1 MGRWRLLWI
10 AAAALLLAGCAN
22 LGYYVQSIEG
32 HIKLL
37 WTREPIAAVIADPAT
52 PQPLKARLERALA
65 IRDFASREL
74 KLPENS
80 SYRGYADVRRQFVVW
95 NVFAAAEFSVEP
107 RQWCFLVTGCVGYRG
122 YFERAEAENFAREL
136 RGQGL
141 DVFVSGVPAY
151 STLGWFDDPVLNT
164 FIRYPEHELARLI
177 FHELAH
183 QIVYVRG
190 DTEFNESFAVAVENE
205 GVQRWVARRGD
216 DGLRADFED
225 ARRRRA
231 QFRQLVFKYRERLA
245 VEYRLPVAP
254 EALRA
259 RKAQAF
265 SDMQRDYGLL
275 KSQWGGFAGYDR
287 FFDHPGNAHLA
298 SVSIY
303 TALVPRFE
311 QLLAKHNGDLAAFY
325 AEVKELAA
333 LGKAER
339 AARLGAAVAP
349 TR

>member
-1 MGRWRLLWI
+1 MAGSIAKRAGPDVGRWRLLWI

-141 DVFVSGVPAY
+141 DVFVSGVPA
-151 STLGWFDDPVLNT
+151 
-164 FIRYPEHELARLI
+164 
-177 FHELAH
+177 
-183 QIVYVRG
+183 
-190 DTEFNESFAVAVENE
+190 
-205 GVQRWVARRGD
+205 
-216 DGLRADFED
+216 
-225 ARRRRA
+225 
-231 QFRQLVFKYRERLA
+231 
-245 VEYRLPVAP
+245 
-254 EALRA
+254 
-259 RKAQAF
+259 
-265 SDMQRDYGLL
+265 
-275 KSQWGGFAGYDR
+275 
-287 FFDHPGNAHLA
+287 
-298 SVSIY
+298 
-303 TALVPRFE
+303 
-311 QLLAKHNGDLAAFY
+311 
-325 AEVKELAA
+325 
-333 LGKAER
+333 
-339 AARLGAAVAP
+339 
-349 TR
+349 